1 MAIVRVTVY
10 VRCTAGNS
18 MMMLISDNRLNLY
31 TIHIFW
37 VAQRESDAYLQEEPE
52 GRPGEP

>member
-52 GRPGEP
+52 GRPGKL